1 MLKVDAP
8 RLTNRTIIKRSH
20 PIGITNRSIEGMQQE
35 TATTTKAGKTTE
47 RMYSGVGMPIWML
60 LNNHMTITFMVVIMI
75 PMMYA
80 HSGGNP

>member
-1 MLKVDAP
+1 M
-8 RLTNRTIIKRSH
+8 
-20 PIGITNRSIEGMQQE
+20 EGMQQE